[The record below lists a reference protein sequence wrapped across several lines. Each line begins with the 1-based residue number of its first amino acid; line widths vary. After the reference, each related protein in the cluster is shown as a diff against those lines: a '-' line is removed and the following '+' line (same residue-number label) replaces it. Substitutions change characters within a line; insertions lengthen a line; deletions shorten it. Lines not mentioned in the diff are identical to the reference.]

1 MALVPDD
8 GLTIGIDIGSSAL
21 KALAVDE
28 SGQVVASL
36 RRTHR
41 LEVPTPDRMEHEAG
55 DAWRRAPRKL
65 LERLAVEVRGR
76 PGNPPI
82 RGVCVAGMVPSLAA
96 VDELGIP
103 SSPGLL
109 YGDARGAAAAPDGA
123 LRTSA
128 GPTGHAPD
136 LLRYCAAVAP
146 DAAGYWPAQAVAN
159 YALTGKAVVDTST
172 AFAMAPLYN
181 GESWSEEQVRGSG
194 AETHQLPLVIPLG
207 EAVGEWA
214 GVAVASGIVDTLA
227 EQLVAGA
234 VEDGDVLVICG
245 TTLVVWCVT
254 STWREVPGLWTV
266 PHVVPGKV
274 LIGGAS
280 NAGALFLEWARL
292 LAPARDAK
300 VDVKGHVPVWA
311 PYPRGERTPLHDPER
326 RAMLVDL
333 QLSDG
338 PAAVRRAAAE
348 ATGFVVRQH
357 IELAGVEAR
366 RILATGG
373 GTRDDEWMA
382 VLADSTGLPVELV
395 AVPEGGALGAA
406 FVARMAAGLETSLVD
421 AGRWA
426 RGGRRFEPGPLAA
439 DASDR
444 YGLFRDLSRA

>member
-1 MALVPDD
+1 
-8 GLTIGIDIGSSAL
+8 
-21 KALAVDE
+21 
-28 SGQVVASL
+28 
-36 RRTHR
+36 
-41 LEVPTPDRMEHEAG
+41 
-55 DAWRRAPRKL
+55 
-65 LERLAVEVRGR
+65 
-76 PGNPPI
+76 
-82 RGVCVAGMVPSLAA
+82 
-96 VDELGIP
+96 
-103 SSPGLL
+103 
-109 YGDARGAAAAPDGA
+109 
-123 LRTSA
+123 
-128 GPTGHAPD
+128 
-136 LLRYCAAVAP
+136 
-146 DAAGYWPAQAVAN
+146 
-159 YALTGKAVVDTST
+159 
-172 AFAMAPLYN
+172 
-181 GESWSEEQVRGSG
+181 
-194 AETHQLPLVIPLG
+194 
-207 EAVGEWA
+207 
-214 GVAVASGIVDTLA
+214 
-227 EQLVAGA
+227 
-234 VEDGDVLVICG
+234 
-245 TTLVVWCVT
+245 VT

>member
-1 MALVPDD
+1 VD
-8 GLTIGIDIGSSAL
+8 GLAIGIDIGSSAL

-41 LEVPTPDRMEHEAG
+41 LDVPTPDRMEHQAG
-55 DAWRRAPRKL
+55 DAWRRAPRKV
-65 LERLAVEVRGR
+65 LEQLQVDLRAKRDDR
-76 PGNPPI
+76 PI
-82 RGVCVAGMVPSLAA
+82 VGVCVAGMVPSLAA

-109 YGDARGAAAAPDGA
+109 YGDARGAAATSDRA

-136 LLRYCAAVAP
+136 LLRYCATVAP
-146 DAAGYWPAQAVAN
+146 EAAGYWPAQAVAN

-172 AFAMAPLYN
+172 AFAMAPLFN
-181 GESWSEEQVRGSG
+181 GESWSEDEVQGSG
-194 AETHQLPLVIPLG
+194 AETRQLPEVVSLG
-207 EAVGEWA
+207 RTVGEWGR
-214 GVAVASGIVDTLA
+214 GVPVASGIVDTLA

-234 VEDGDVLVICG
+234 VDDGDVLVICG

-254 STWREVPGLWTV
+254 SNWREIPGLWTV

-280 NAGALFLEWARL
+280 NAGALFLEWARR
-292 LAPARDAK
+292 LAPARHGRVAAK
-300 VDVKGHVPVWA
+300 AHVPVWA
-311 PYPRGERTPLHDPER
+311 PYPRGERTPLHDPQR

-357 IELAGVEAR
+357 IELAGIDAR
-366 RILATGG
+366 RVVATGG
-373 GTRDDEWMA
+373 GTHDDEWMA
-382 VLADSTGLPVELV
+382 ALADSTGLPVQLV

-426 RGGRRFEPGPLAA
+426 RAGQCFAPGVLAE
-439 DASDR
+439 DASNR
-444 YGLFRDLSRA
+444 YQLFRDLSRA